1 MVQFSY
7 SFCMAMLHSIWQ
19 AALLVMLYFI
29 IDKVLIRNIA
39 PLAKRNFL
47 YTAIAVQIALFV
59 FTFLLYLIDLKGMGE
74 IAAFVQNINT
84 IAGENNFQLIA
95 PWILAAYVFV
105 ITYKL
110 LVAVY
115 SWVQFKKQYKTG
127 LLKPSVDLK
136 LFTDIKAHQFGLKRK
151 VKLWLSSSI
160 QTPVT
165 FGFFKPIILLPV
177 ALLNNISTKQAE
189 TLILHELT
197 HIRTNDYLLN
207 WLLISAETVFFFNP
221 FITSLCK
228 KIRLEREKNCDI
240 NVLQFEYSPVL
251 YAETL
256 LQAERIKQLV
266 PVFQLAA
273 VNRKKHLL
281 QRITFF
287 TSDKMVNQNI
297 RFNIIA
303 SFMGLALLA
312 MLSTA
317 IVYQSGNAG
326 FPAQSAIEIHGIP
339 FSNHL
344 VAENEYGRQI
354 HTDFVKSKKQTEEQ
368 VSITETVKDI
378 VTQPDIQAVT
388 VSKPVQ
394 QKVENLTNL
403 NEVEFAMP
411 VATKENDAAR
421 QIIIKEEGSGSASVK
436 VYYLSFENDKW
447 ILKPEW
453 ILTAKEINSDSLTL
467 KTDSLLQQTRRIYQ
481 AQQ

>member
-7 SFCMAMLHSIWQ
+7 SFCMSMLHSIWQ
-19 AALLVMLYFI
+19 AALLVLLYFI
-29 IDKVLIRNIA
+29 IEKVLIRNNT

-59 FTFLLYLIDLKGMGE
+59 FTFLLYFTDLKGLDE
-74 IAAFVQNINT
+74 KAAFVQNINT
-84 IAGENNFQLIA
+84 IAGENNLQLIT
-95 PWILAAYVFV
+95 PWILTAYVFV
-105 ITYKL
+105 IAYKL

-136 LFTDIKAHQFGLKRK
+136 LFTEIKAHQFGLKRK

-177 ALLNNISTKQAE
+177 VLLNNISTRQAE

-207 WLLISAETVFFFNP
+207 WLLLSAETFFFFNP
-221 FITSLCK
+221 FVTSLCK
-228 KIRLEREKNCDI
+228 KIRLEREKNCDM

-256 LQAERIKQLV
+256 LLAERIKQRV

-281 QRITFF
+281 QRIIFF
-287 TSDKMVNQNI
+287 TSDKIANQNM
-297 RFNIIA
+297 RFNIIT
-303 SFMGLALLA
+303 SVIGLVLLI

-317 IVYQSGNAG
+317 IVFQSGNSG
-326 FPAQSAIEIHGIP
+326 FPAQSAVEIHSIP
-339 FSNHL
+339 FSNYL
-344 VAENEYGRQI
+344 VSENEYVRHI
-354 HTDFVKSKKQTEEQ
+354 NSDFVKSKTKIQGQ
-368 VSITETVKDI
+368 SPATETVKNILTLSDI
-378 VTQPDIQAVT
+378 KAGA
-388 VSKPVQ
+388 VSKSVL
-394 QKVENLTNL
+394 QKVENLTNST
-403 NEVEFAMP
+403 EVESAMP
-411 VATKENDAAR
+411 VASKENDAAR
-421 QIIIKEEGSGSASVK
+421 QIIIKEESSGSASVK

-453 ILTAKEINSDSLTL
+453 ILTAKEISADSLSIQA
-467 KTDSLLQQTRRIYQ
+467 DSLFKKTKKVYP